1 MGDHCAFADEL
12 TLLAAL
18 RDQDSA
24 AFDYLV
30 RTYHRRLLAVARRL
44 LASEEDAHDA
54 VQNAFLSA
62 FHAIGAFEHGAK
74 LSTWLYSI
82 VINAALMI
90 LRAKRRRPEQPHDPF
105 ALEHLQDHQLSTL
118 GETVQLSSP
127 ESLLLQRETCTL
139 VHSCLACLSAK
150 ARTVLLLREF
160 EGLTTQ
166 ESAQRLGVSPN
177 AVKIRLCR
185 ARKLFRRVLL
195 SHLAERE
202 I

>member
-1 MGDHCAFADEL
+1 
-12 TLLAAL
+12 
-18 RDQDSA
+18 
-24 AFDYLV
+24 
-30 RTYHRRLLAVARRL
+30 
-44 LASEEDAHDA
+44 
-54 VQNAFLSA
+54 
-62 FHAIGAFEHGAK
+62 
-74 LSTWLYSI
+74 
-82 VINAALMI
+82 MI